1 MKSLNANVRD
11 ADLSST
17 DKHIFPWKWN
27 LSDLKSIPKNG
38 RTVFTCFSCGG
49 GSSMGYKL
57 AGYTVLGNCEIDPK
71 MMEVYKTNHHPKYSY
86 LMDIRD
92 FVKLPDSEIPDELK
106 HLDILDGSP
115 PCSVF
120 STAGSREDGWN
131 TEKVFR
137 EGQAAQRLDDLFFYF
152 IEVARKL
159 QPKVIVAENVKGLL
173 LGNAKGYV
181 NEIIKA
187 FDLAGYK
194 VQIFLLNA
202 SRMGVP
208 QKRERVFFIAHRKD
222 LDYPKI
228 KMEFNEKPILFGE
241 VRSEKGKEVT
251 GKKSLEYL
259 QYMKCGDKDFAD
271 IRMRLHGKHSNFS
284 MKIVWDKDIA
294 PTLVSG
300 FDFLR
305 GEDKSWYSDIDC
317 RRVQTFPEDYN
328 FIQED
333 AKYICGMSVP
343 PVMMAQVARQIWRQW
358 LND

>member
-1 MKSLNANVRD
+1 MKSLNANARD
-11 ADLSST
+11 VDLSST

-27 LSDLKSIPKNG
+27 LSDLKSVPKNG
-38 RTVFTCFSCGG
+38 KTVFTCFSCGG

-71 MMEVYKTNHHPKYSY
+71 MMEVYKTNHYPKYSY

-92 FVKLPDSEIPDELK
+92 FVKLPDSEIPEELK
-106 HLDILDGSP
+106 NLDILDGSP

-194 VQIFLLNA
+194 VQIFLLNS

-222 LDYPKI
+222 LNYPKI
-228 KMEFNEKPILFGE
+228 KMEFNENPILFGD
-241 VRSEKGKEVT
+241 VRNET
-251 GKKSLEYL
+251 GDFSRNTEMKIRL
-259 QYMKCGDKDFAD
+259 QKYYKNGDKDMED
-271 IRMRLHGKHSNFS
+271 INKRIGKTGGFSVPIVKDTDVSPTVTSSAQFFRETDKLHYHS
-284 MKIVWDKDIA
+284 KDFIN
-294 PTLVSG
+294 TT
-300 FDFLR
+300 
-305 GEDKSWYSDIDC
+305 
-317 RRVQTFPEDYN
+317 TFPQDYN
-328 FIQED
+328 FIDQSVQ
-333 AKYICGMSVP
+333 YICGMSVP